1 MLDINSGRSFK
12 TRVLF
17 SRCAKM
23 AKIRYTRGI
32 IISFSPL
39 LRLDPSQS
47 RDIKI
52 KYVEIV
58 FISKYLI
65 ARSSAGA

>member
-1 MLDINSGRSFK
+1 
-12 TRVLF
+12 
-17 SRCAKM
+17 M